1 MLRGLDGWM
10 ARPRLHGG
18 GGAARGGR
26 AAAAHRPQGSAH
38 RAEMVSAGDGGGTAR
53 SDLICVTGG
62 NGFIGSWPVRF
73 LLDRGYTVH
82 TTVKNLGDMPPSL
95 LQVPDAMVR
104 DYLLLMTD
112 FLPLVDDEDF

>member
-1 MLRGLDGWM
+1 MLGGLDGWM

-62 NGFIGSWPVRF
+62 NGFIGSWPVRL
-73 LLDRGYTVH
+73 LLDRPH
-82 TTVKNLGDMPPSL
+82 HRQEHAPSL
-95 LQVPDAMVR
+95 LQAPDAMVR
-104 DYLLLMTD
+104 NYLW
-112 FLPLVDDEDF
+112 